1 MTFNIILKKSK
12 NNFFLENGESPN
24 HPSISFDCVIVKKY
38 YINYNLIN
46 RKLLI
51 S

>member
-1 MTFNIILKKSK
+1 MAFNIILKKSK
-12 NNFFLENGESPN
+12 NNFFYGESPN
-24 HPSISFDCVIVKKY
+24 HPNISFDCVIVKKY